1 LKEERHKMGETKV
14 DKNLD
19 IRGEVCPYTLVKSK
33 LGVESIEVGQ
43 IIEIILDYPEASESI
58 PKAMLNY
65 GHTVLKVE
73 KTSEKEWI
81 VLVRKEV
88 ED

>member
-1 LKEERHKMGETKV
+1 MNDLKI
-14 DKNLD
+14 DKKLD

-43 IIEIILDYPEASESI
+43 IIEILLDYPEASTSI

-65 GHTVLKVE
+65 GHSVLKAE
-73 KTSEKEWI
+73 KINDKEWI
-81 VLVRKEV
+81 IQVRKEV

>member
-1 LKEERHKMGETKV
+1 MEDLKINKK
-14 DKNLD
+14 LD
-19 IRGEVCPYTLVKSK
+19 IRGQVCPYTLVKSK

-43 IIEIILDYPEASESI
+43 IIEILLDYPEAADSI

-65 GHTVLKVE
+65 GHSVLKVE
-73 KTSEKEWI
+73 KINLTEWI
-81 VLVRKEV
+81 VQVRKEV

>member
-1 LKEERHKMGETKV
+1 MEDIKI
-14 DKNLD
+14 DKHLD

-33 LGVESIEVGQ
+33 LAVEHIGIGQ
-43 IIEIILDYPEASESI
+43 IIEIILDYPEAADSI

-65 GHTVLKVE
+65 GHSVLKVE
-73 KTSEKEWI
+73 KINPKEWVI
-81 VLVRKEV
+81 QVRKEV

>member
-1 LKEERHKMGETKV
+1 MEDIKI
-14 DKNLD
+14 DKKLD

-33 LGVESIEVGQ
+33 LGVEAIDVGQ
-43 IIEIILDYPEASESI
+43 IIEIILDYPEAADSV

-65 GHTVLKVE
+65 GHTVIKVD
-73 KTSEKEWI
+73 KINSKEWI
-81 VLVRKEV
+81 IQIKKEV

>member
-1 LKEERHKMGETKV
+1 MEEMKI
-14 DKNLD
+14 DKKLD

-58 PKAMLNY
+58 PKAMTNY
-65 GHTVLKVE
+65 GHSVLKVD
-73 KTSEKEWI
+73 KINPKEWI
-81 VLVRKEV
+81 VQVRKGV

>member
-1 LKEERHKMGETKV
+1 MNDVHI
-14 DKNLD
+14 DKKLD
-19 IRGEVCPYTLVKSK
+19 IRGQVCPYTLVRSK

-43 IIEIILDYPEASESI
+43 IIEILLDYPEASDSI

-65 GHTVLKVE
+65 GHSVLKVE
-73 KTSEKEWI
+73 KINDKEWI

>member
-1 LKEERHKMGETKV
+1 MSDEKI
-14 DKNLD
+14 DKKLD

-33 LGVESIEVGQ
+33 LGVEDIEVGQ
-43 IIEIILDYPEASESI
+43 VIEITLDYPEASRSI

-65 GHTVLKVE
+65 GHTVLKIEEV
-73 KTSEKEWI
+73 KPQEWVI
-81 VLVRKEV
+81 QVRKEV

>member
-1 LKEERHKMGETKV
+1 MSEVNIKI
-14 DKNLD
+14 DKKLD

-33 LGVESIEVGQ
+33 LAIEDIEVGQ
-43 IIEIILDYPEASESI
+43 VLEILLDYPEAAESI

-65 GHTVLKVE
+65 GHSVLKVE
-73 KTSEKEWI
+73 KINPKEWVI
-81 VLVRKEV
+81 QIRKGV

>member
-1 LKEERHKMGETKV
+1 MV
-14 DKNLD
+14 QDINIDKKIN
-19 IRGEVCPYTLVKSK
+19 IKGVVCPYTLVKSK
-33 LGVESIEVGQ
+33 LAMEELKVGQ
-43 IIEIILDYPEASESI
+43 ILEILLDYPEAADSI

-73 KTSEKEWI
+73 KINSTDWI
-81 VLVRKEV
+81 IKIRKEV

>member
-1 LKEERHKMGETKV
+1 MEDIKI
-14 DKNLD
+14 DKKLD

-33 LGVESIEVGQ
+33 LGVESIDVGQ
-43 IIEIILDYPEASESI
+43 IIEIILDYPEAADSV

-65 GHTVLKVE
+65 GHTVIKVD
-73 KTSEKEWI
+73 KINSKEWI
-81 VLVRKEV
+81 IQIKKEV

>member
-1 LKEERHKMGETKV
+1 MQDIKV
-14 DKNLD
+14 DKKLD

-33 LGVESIEVGQ
+33 LGIESIELGQ
-43 IIEIILDYPEASESI
+43 TIEIILDYPEAADSI

-65 GHTVLKVE
+65 GHSVLKTE
-73 KTSEKEWI
+73 KINSKEWVI
-81 VLVRKEV
+81 LVKKEV

>member
-1 LKEERHKMGETKV
+1 MEETKI
-14 DKNLD
+14 DNRLNIKG
-19 IRGEVCPYTLVKSK
+19 IVCPYTLVKSK
-33 LGVESIEVGQ
+33 LAIEDIEVGQ
-43 IIEIILDYPEASESI
+43 VLEILLDYPEAADSI

-73 KTSEKEWI
+73 KINSTDWI
-81 VLVRKEV
+81 IQIRKEV

>member
-1 LKEERHKMGETKV
+1 MQDIKV
-14 DKNLD
+14 DKKLD

-33 LGVESIEVGQ
+33 LGIESIELGQ
-43 IIEIILDYPEASESI
+43 TMEIILDYPEAADSI

-65 GHTVLKVE
+65 GHSVLKIE
-73 KTSEKEWI
+73 KINSKEWVI
-81 VLVRKEV
+81 LVRKEV

>member
-1 LKEERHKMGETKV
+1 MSDVKI
-14 DKNLD
+14 DKKLD

-33 LGVESIEVGQ
+33 LGVETIEVGQ
-43 IIEIILDYPEASESI
+43 IIEILLDYPEASESI

-65 GHTVLKVE
+65 GHSVLKAE
-73 KTSEKEWI
+73 KINDKEWI
-81 VLVRKEV
+81 VQVRKEV

>member
-1 LKEERHKMGETKV
+1 MNDEKI
-14 DKNLD
+14 DKKLD

-33 LGVESIEVGQ
+33 LGVETIEVGQ
-43 IIEIILDYPEASESI
+43 IMEILLDYPEAADSI

-65 GHTVLKVE
+65 GHSVLKVD
-73 KTSEKEWI
+73 KINDKEWI

>member
-1 LKEERHKMGETKV
+1 MREIKI
-14 DKNLD
+14 DKRLD
-19 IRGEVCPYTLVKSK
+19 IKGVVCPYTLVKSK
-33 LGVESIEVGQ
+33 LAVEDVEVGQ
-43 IIEIILDYPEASESI
+43 VLEILLDYPEAAESV

-73 KTSEKEWI
+73 KINSTDWI
-81 VLVRKEV
+81 IRIRKEV

>member
-1 LKEERHKMGETKV
+1 MSDEKI

-43 IIEIILDYPEASESI
+43 IIEIILDYPEAADSV

-65 GHTVLKVE
+65 GHSVLKVE
-73 KTSEKEWI
+73 KINSREWI
-81 VLVRKEV
+81 IQVRKEV

>member
-1 LKEERHKMGETKV
+1 MEDAKI
-14 DKNLD
+14 DKKLD

-33 LGVESIEVGQ
+33 LGVEDIEVGQ
-43 IIEIILDYPEASESI
+43 VIEIILDYPEAAGSI

-65 GHTVLKVE
+65 GHSVLKVE
-73 KTSEKEWI
+73 KINPKEWI
-81 VLVRKEV
+81 IQIKKEV